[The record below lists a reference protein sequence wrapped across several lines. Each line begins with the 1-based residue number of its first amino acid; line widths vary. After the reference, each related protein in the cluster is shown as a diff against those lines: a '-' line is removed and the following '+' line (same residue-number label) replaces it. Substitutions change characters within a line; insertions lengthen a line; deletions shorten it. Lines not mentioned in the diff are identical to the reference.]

1 MKNRLFSLFLLLTT
15 QYYFTSC
22 FSQSVNFEW
31 VSASS
36 GPYTE
41 FSNSIIKDSSGNIY
55 ITGSFSDTVDFDP
68 GPLTLNLIS
77 AGEVDIFVQKLD
89 NNGNLIWAKSIG
101 GITGDSGSS
110 IGIDSLNDVY
120 IVGAFSDSV
129 DFNPNI
135 GQFNLIATGTVDGFI
150 SKWDSNGSFIYAKQL
165 ESTSAVH
172 IVSMDISPNG
182 FIYLTGAYSGTA
194 DFDPSISNLNFSST
208 GSNDLFLAKYDLN
221 ANLIW
226 ANTYGVFFSDM
237 GNRVAVDIN
246 ENVIIVGNEGQAFI
260 KKHDSNGNLIWSNV
274 LTGNI
279 TCSGVDVDTLGN
291 IFACGYFSG
300 TVDVDPGSAN
310 YSLSTFG
317 TQNAFTLKLSN
328 DGNFIW
334 AKAIGGGGDDK
345 YHSITIDYQGNPILI
360 GAFQATV
367 DFNPGVATNIVTS
380 NSNSGDIFI
389 HKFNTNGAFLWV
401 KTMGGNSS
409 DSGRDIIT
417 DTMGNVYVVGL
428 FQGTSDFDPSTA
440 IYSLTALYGAVFVEK
455 LGNCAPDYTTQTISA
470 CNSYQ
475 WINGVT
481 YTSSNFTDSYN
492 KLGSTPNGCD
502 SIYLLNL
509 TINQS
514 ETYIDTI
521 SSCLSYTWINGI
533 TYTNSTNTPTWTLVN
548 SLGCDSVVTLH
559 LTIQNVN
566 VSVSHLNDST
576 FLANASNASFQWID
590 CSDNSSLL
598 GETSQEYIALSNGS
612 FAVEVTQGG
621 CVDTSICQS
630 VSVGI
635 EEINLNSLKVNPNP
649 TQGEI
654 SISLGTNYPNVDI
667 QIFDLVGN
675 LLDSQSFY
683 KIDEINLSIDGPS
696 GFYLLDVIISG
707 KKETF
712 KIYNCNGY

>member
-1 MKNRLFSLFLLLTT
+1 MKNTLFSLFLFLIT
-15 QYYFTSC
+15 QFYYTSC

-31 VSASS
+31 VSATNEA
-36 GPYTE
+36 Y
-41 FSNSIIKDSSGNIY
+41 SNSIIKDSSGNIY
-55 ITGSFSDTVDFDP
+55 VIGSFSDTVDFDP

-77 AGEVDIFVQKLD
+77 AGGPDIFVQKLD

-101 GITGDSGSS
+101 GISGDNGSS
-110 IGIDSLNDVY
+110 IGIDSLNNVY

-135 GQFNLIATGTVDGFI
+135 GQFNLISTGTVDGFI
-150 SKWDSNGSFIYAKQL
+150 SKWDSNGNFIYAKQL
-165 ESTSAVH
+165 ECTSTVN
-172 IVSMDISPNG
+172 IVSMDISQNG
-182 FIYLTGAYSGTA
+182 FVYLTGAYYGTT

-226 ANTYGVFFSDM
+226 ANTYGGVFADM

-246 ENVIIVGNEGQAFI
+246 ENVIIVGNESQAFI
-260 KKHDSNGNLIWSNV
+260 KKIDSNGNLIWSNV

-291 IFACGYFSG
+291 IFVCGYFSG
-300 TVDVDPGSAN
+300 TVDVDPGSTIFN
-310 YSLSTFG
+310 LSTFS

-345 YHSITIDYQGNPILI
+345 YHSVTIDYQGNPILI
-360 GAFQATV
+360 GEFQATV
-367 DFNPGVATNIVTS
+367 DFNPGAATNVVAS

-389 HKFNTNGAFLWV
+389 HKYGTNGAFLWV
-401 KTMGGNSS
+401 KTMGSNFS
-409 DSGRDIIT
+409 DSGKDIVT

-428 FQGTSDFDPSTA
+428 FQGTSDFNPSTA
-440 IYSLTALYGAVFVEK
+440 IYPLTTQNTASFVEK
-455 LGNCAPDYTTQTISA
+455 LGNCAPVYTTQTISA

-481 YTSSNFTDSYN
+481 YTTSNYTDSYN
-492 KLGSTPNGCD
+492 KLSSTPNGCD

-521 SSCLSYTWINGI
+521 FSCLSYTWINGI
-533 TYTNSTNTPTWTLVN
+533 TYTTSTNTPTWTLVN

-566 VSVSHLNDST
+566 VTVSHLNDST
-576 FLANASNASFQWID
+576 FSANATNANFQWID
-590 CSDNSSLL
+590 CSNNSSLL
-598 GETSQEYIALSNGS
+598 GETSQNYIALSNGS
-612 FAVEVTQGG
+612 YAVVVTQGG
-621 CVDTSICQS
+621 CVDTSSCQS
-630 VSVGI
+630 VTVGM
-635 EEINLNSLKVNPNP
+635 EEINLNPLKVNPNP

-654 SISLGTNYPNVDI
+654 TISLGAFYPNVDI
-667 QIFDLVGN
+667 QISDLVGN
-675 LLDSQSFY
+675 VIDTKTFF
-683 KIDEINLSIDGPS
+683 KIDEINLSLDGPA
-696 GFYLLDVIISG
+696 GFYLLDVIIPG

-712 KIYNCNGY
+712 KIYKCN